1 MNIVHRIIFFTLLLG
16 AIVISC
22 FAFNTNPIDMFYRFD
37 IFDLLKLIYFFGFTV
52 IFWPYFY
59 YELIEL
65 SWSARGK
72 NGLGYQKF
80 YNIIKKDLFISLA
93 TAVTL
98 LLIYWT
104 DRSKYQFTGIDIGA
118 SAIPFIYFGF
128 YTFIELK
135 SLKIGGKKLNRRA
148 TNVMPAA
155 LLIFTVLAFTN
166 LWNNSSGKFTDLQS
180 IWYQITILF
189 AGYYFYMSSNKQYFM
204 LKRGHIEVPESQKY
218 FFRHVLR
225 SNSGLIERLEE
236 LADRKNKAIKKLKAQ
251 HSAELRKSKKR
262 K

>member
-180 IWYQITILF
+180 IWYQITNR
-189 AGYYFYMSSNKQYFM
+189 ANYPPH
-204 LKRGHIEVPESQKY
+204 R
-218 FFRHVLR
+218 
-225 SNSGLIERLEE
+225 
-236 LADRKNKAIKKLKAQ
+236 A
-251 HSAELRKSKKR
+251 
-262 K
+262 